1 MSTKQPDYPASAQR
15 VITVTMPYQRAY
27 AAPLPRHKWQLIL
40 PVTGEVRVL
49 TEDEFSETW
58 VLELECPPAVRKLF
72 DGFESY
78 ASWRWGGDR

>member
-40 PVTGEVRVL
+40 PATGEVQVL
-49 TEDEFSETW
+49 TE
-58 VLELECPPAVRKLF
+58 
-72 DGFESY
+72 
-78 ASWRWGGDR
+78 